1 MNWIDLTLGL
11 VLLLAVWAGWKK
23 GFIRGSLGLL
33 GWAGSITAGIFCYP
47 YTAKLITRFATF
59 DAWLLPVA
67 FILTTLLALLL
78 SGIITK
84 RITQIVPE
92 RATNNFINHFLGI
105 IPGIVNGLILA
116 ALCAAVLLAMPVK
129 NKITNEARSSR
140 IAMTLSSKAQWANK
154 KLAPV
159 FDEAARQTMSDLHVS
174 PASHETITLHFTYD
188 DPAIRPGLEARMLE
202 LINNE
207 RAKEGL
213 KPLKMDR
220 ELTLVARAHSKDMF
234 VRGYFSHDNPDRK
247 NPFDRMRAA
256 NVKFK
261 TAGENLALAQT
272 LELAHT
278 NLMNSPGHRAN
289 IMNPDFG
296 RAGIGIQDGGF
307 YGLMISQEFRD

>member
-1 MNWIDLTLGL
+1 MNWVDLSLIG

-33 GWAGSITAGIFCYP
+33 GWAGSIAAGLFCYP
-47 YTAKLITRFATF
+47 YTAKLITRFTTL
-59 DAWLLPVA
+59 DAWLLPVS
-67 FILTTLLALLL
+67 FILTTVLALIL
-78 SGIITK
+78 SVIITK
-84 RITQIVPE
+84 RIAQVVPE
-92 RATNNFINHFLGI
+92 KVNNNLVNRFLGI
-105 IPGIVNGLILA
+105 IPGLVNGLILA

-129 NKITNEARSSR
+129 NRITNEARNSR

-159 FDEAARQTMSDLHVS
+159 FDEAARQTMSQLNVS
-174 PASHETITLHFTYD
+174 PEAHETVNLHFTYEN
-188 DPAIRPGLEARMLE
+188 PAIRPGLEARMLE
-202 LINNE
+202 MINEE

-213 KPLKMDR
+213 KPLKADR
-220 ELTLVARAHSKDMF
+220 EMTLVARVHSKDMF
-234 VRGYFSHDNPDRK
+234 SRGYFSHDNPDGK
-247 NPFDRMRAA
+247 DPFDRMRAA
-256 NVKFK
+256 RVKFK

-296 RAGIGIQDGGF
+296 RAGIGILDGGF